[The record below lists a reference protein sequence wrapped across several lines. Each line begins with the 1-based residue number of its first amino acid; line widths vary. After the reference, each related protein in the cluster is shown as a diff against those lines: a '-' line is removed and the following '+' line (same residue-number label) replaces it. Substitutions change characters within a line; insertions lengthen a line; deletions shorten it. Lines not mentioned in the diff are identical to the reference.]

1 MSIIH
6 PPQVLFQALDG
17 VEVGDCNL
25 LVVHLFFSVPA
36 TLLNRK
42 SKQLLPANS
51 SRFKVLLKP
60 LYLDLGEVLL
70 ILFHDLFPV
79 HARPTPL
86 TATTWTNHRFC
97 KCRATPSIWVFLDLS
112 DSAKSSRWY
121 LTGNNN
127 VLLWSFGT
135 HFISIRL
142 LNHLNLLSSLLFL
155 SHASHESAT
164 GFLQPPSSE
173 PAAISSLISFILNSY
188 FCCISL
194 AFRSNLNWCKT
205 SRTLLYIYTYIYN
218 IHDTLML
225 CMTQSV
231 LLSSV
236 LMSQLQNLLI
246 LPWPYFTFLARARKC
261 LSGWACSNFSMR
273 VKSCC
278 ALGMQLPRSV
288 MQGQHQQE
296 EKGFPTDQTKCK
308 TVLLIRNLD
317 LLQHLVIVQTASS
330 PNTVPLQT
338 NKWIRLEGMPPIWG
352 P

>member
-17 VEVGDCNL
+17 VKVGDCNL
-25 LVVHLFFSVPA
+25 LVVHLFFFRASNVTKKTIKA
-36 TLLNRK
+36 TASCKLI
-42 SKQLLPANS
+42 
-51 SRFKVLLKP
+51 KVLLKP

-79 HARPTPL
+79 YARPTPL
-86 TATTWTNHRFC
+86 TATTWTNHRFR

-112 DSAKSSRWY
+112 DSAKSSMWH

-164 GFLQPPSSE
+164 SFLQPPSSE

-188 FCCISL
+188 FLLHISGFPIEPEL
-194 AFRSNLNWCKT
+194 MQNIKDASIY
-205 SRTLLYIYTYIYN
+205 LYVYIYN

-246 LPWPYFTFLARARKC
+246 LPWSYFTFLARARKC

-278 ALGMQLPRSV
+278 ALGMQLRRSV

-296 EKGFPTDQTKCK
+296 REG
-308 TVLLIRNLD
+308 L
-317 LLQHLVIVQTASS
+317 
-330 PNTVPLQT
+330 PNWS
-338 NKWIRLEGMPPIWG
+338 N
-352 P
+352 